1 MKKYFYPFF
10 LSVLFSGCSM
20 FEPTY
25 FISNKKISQIDK
37 KVSAKKEIDRIKWI
51 VPKEE
56 SKKSDNFY
64 KGFVIYRKYD
74 SSLKL
79 WKYAFESVKN
89 GENVE
94 FYYDKKLGY
103 DGDLVKIFLEKRDG
117 INFLKD
123 IVLISENYQQNR
135 YIRSLS
141 SEELSK
147 NKRLKKRTINRI
159 NWKLGIPQEEKID
172 IK

>member
-1 MKKYFYPFF
+1 
-10 LSVLFSGCSM
+10 L
-20 FEPTY
+20 
-25 FISNKKISQIDK
+25 
-37 KVSAKKEIDRIKWI
+37 
-51 VPKEE
+51 
-56 SKKSDNFY
+56 
-64 KGFVIYRKYD
+64 
-74 SSLKL
+74 
-79 WKYAFESVKN
+79 
-89 GENVE
+89 VE
-94 FYYDKKLGY
+94 
-103 DGDLVKIFLEKRDG
+103 IFLEKRDG